1 MRKTEL
7 IVSGEVIYPKT
18 KASIVDHEHT
28 NIEECLDQQNR
39 TSSTITQSASTSK
52 VGLGDDVDLSFCVE
66 DGFYESATFYGKT
79 LVNRIQEPSSQDIV
93 LPYEFEDGQ
102 YVTIN
107 DTKESGAL
115 GIELKG
121 RTLVN
126 MAKNKSCDK
135 SNAVGEVNISAKPN
149 TTYIAFFDGTYDKEA
164 TAVNFAMFCTSPV
177 YVENTAG
184 MNGDGLYTATV
195 NGHGGDEHRWNPS
208 LNYTKF
214 TTSSNQNY
222 IHIRTGGGKTN
233 IKYDNMRIFEY
244 QDGMENWVIPYF
256 EGMQSVQAPTLK
268 TVGKNLFDISRMNE
282 VKWGNGHTIDLSN
295 NSLTTSDNNAHVT
308 GNGYVITGLKKNT
321 PYRLTVTSDSS
332 SGGTANFNVCSRD
345 GSVWWEQRIYS
356 IPIGSTQSRII
367 YTDTGSLKVTANA
380 HIPVGCTV
388 TLKDIQIEEVASENV
403 QPTTYE
409 PYKSSILSLP
419 EEVVLRS
426 LPNGVCDTFNTR
438 TGVYT
443 RRIGERV
450 LDGTYNWSSY
460 REDSH
465 TDDEWYQATVY
476 GLRIAK
482 DFELNMICD
491 KLKAI
496 NNLVSVN
503 TSPQECIT
511 NYRDEAGGYTDGNA
525 VFVCVKKA
533 TIGATTITECRTKF
547 QQWIINNP
555 LTIQYKL
562 ETPIVTKINLPS
574 TLKSWNTTT
583 HIYSEIPENSLY
595 PTLSHSNPS
604 YPVILKPS
612 TKYSIVANSY
622 SNNHTNSAINFNLG
636 GATVST
642 TVGNRVTTITTP
654 STLTSEELVMSGRGN
669 KLNNVMV
676 IEGDVVGDEPY
687 FEGMCDSKSPILSN
701 VGKNLFNKELLKN
714 RELWK
719 DGGDSYYCIPIQ
731 LKPNTRY
738 TWKRNSNI
746 LTNKDNIYFSIAHS
760 QNPNGS
766 PATWVLH
773 HANTSMGTTQD
784 TFTSSNTG
792 VCYYCLYPINR
803 DGVFTRFCQILDEMK
818 MQLEEGTTATPYE
831 PYKSNIL
838 SCNGDK
844 IELTEDMFE
853 EGGIG
858 GYASHLGKTY
868 EELKS
873 VFPSSLSGKRLM
885 TVDLVKVKPNTS
897 YSINSSDNFAY
908 FACSFNANKIANGGT
923 DTGYVKSAIFTT
935 SSDTHYVAVIV
946 KRDNNGSISMLDFKN
961 ANFTLSEVGK
971 TIVLRSL
978 PNGVCDTLNV
988 ETGEYV
994 QRIGEVTF
1002 DGSND
1007 ENWKMITEANN
1018 WTNGMKNI
1026 LTFNYPKLSN
1036 CALTWSKAGNE
1047 FAYLSNK
1054 FPSVQSVDKYA
1065 KEDKE
1070 KLMFDQVDIKMAI
1083 LKSKLNTQDLVGFK
1097 AWLQSNPV
1105 TVQYEL
1111 ATPIVST
1118 IDIQGFPYAYT
1129 NGHVQLS
1136 SGSIEQSL
1144 TPKVEYVV
1152 QTNRAGAIQANQDR
1166 LLNHDKRLA
1175 MLEDLVLHQLI
1186 QLEYNRA
1193 KCTFL
1198 SQTRQIFEGGIQM
1211 YHTKYE
1217 LLSEFIEKKLYRSL
1231 EEVFEMLDVYFML
1244 GDISD
1249 GEYDALY
1256 EALMPSTEEIFEVE
1270 ETFDHEDVE
1279 V

>member
-66 DGFYESATFYGKT
+66 DGFYEGATFYGKT
-79 LVNRIQEPSSQDIV
+79 LVNRIQEPSSQDVV

-177 YVENTAG
+177 YVENTTG
-184 MNGDGLYTATV
+184 LNGDGLYTATV
-195 NGHGGDEHRWNPS
+195 NGHGGNEHRWNPS

-244 QDGMENWVIPYF
+244 QDGMENWDIPYF
-256 EGMQSVQAPTLK
+256 IGMASCKMPTLH
-268 TVGKNLFDISRMNE
+268 TVGKNLFDLTNAPNGYLTTNNPYALASPDYNNKTSAYIKVKPNTKYSYSFDGFTPSQVGNMYWTGFYYYKRIGEVSTAHPSRM
-282 VKWGNGHTIDLSN
+282 TFTSN
-295 NSLTTSDNNAHVT
+295 SEANKQITFTTPSDCN
-308 GNGYVITGLKKNT
+308 YI
-321 PYRLTVTSDSS
+321 R
-332 SGGTANFNVCSRD
+332 
-345 GSVWWEQRIYS
+345 
-356 IPIGSTQSRII
+356 IGSRGLML
-367 YTDTGSLKVTANA
+367 DGA
-380 HIPVGCTV
+380 TV
-388 TLKDIQIEEVASENV
+388 QLEEATSA
-403 QPTTYE
+403 TTYE
-409 PYKSSILSLP
+409 QHKSSILSLP

-622 SNNHTNSAINFNLG
+622 SNGHTNSAINFNLG
-636 GATVST
+636 GATAST

-687 FEGMCDSKSPILSN
+687 FEGICDCKSPILSN
-701 VGKNLFNKELLKN
+701 VGKNLF
-714 RELWK
+714 
-719 DGGDSYYCIPIQ
+719 DASYVGNYEHWERDTGVAFNNYPYVRIQ
-731 LKPNTRY
+731 LKQNTNY
-738 TWKRNSNI
+738 
-746 LTNKDNIYFSIAHS
+746 
-760 QNPNGS
+760 
-766 PATWVLH
+766 
-773 HANTSMGTTQD
+773 
-784 TFTSSNTG
+784 
-792 VCYYCLYPINR
+792 
-803 DGVFTRFCQILDEMK
+803 VFTRNDTNNPSKTGRRSHIIVHT
-818 MQLEEGTTATPYE
+818 LENKNSGEWLYHHESPSLNQKEIKINTSSSGVLIFANSTCGSQTDLTDMMAGFSKSMIEESSSATSYE
-831 PYKSNIL
+831 QYKSNIL

-858 GYASHLGKTY
+858 GYAGHLGKTY
-868 EELKS
+868 EELKTL
-873 VFPSSLSGKRLM
+873 FPPSLSGKRLM

-897 YSINSSDNFAY
+897 YNINSSDNFAY
-908 FACSFNANKIANGGT
+908 LVCSFNANKIANGGT

-946 KRDNNGSISMLDFKN
+946 KRDNDGSISMLDFKN
-961 ANFTLSEVGK
+961 ANFTLSEVDK

-978 PNGVCDTLNV
+978 PSGICDTLNV
-988 ETGEYV
+988 KTGEYV
-994 QRIGEVTF
+994 QRIGEVRITPAMMNSTEYGD
-1002 DGSND
+1002 DGNRSYLYFTPKVMNGLFP
-1007 ENWKMITEANN
+1007 NRNVTNTEFA
-1018 WTNGMKNI
+1018 KNI
-1026 LTFNYPKLSN
+1026 MCAELPTIGGYGSFSPVLSV
-1036 CALTWSKAGNE
+1036 TQNE
-1047 FAYLSNK
+1047 VVVIFK
-1054 FPSVQSVDKYA
+1054 FPSSFSSETSNLNKKVDYIKNYVQK
-1065 KEDKE
+1065 
-1070 KLMFDQVDIKMAI
+1070 
-1083 LKSKLNTQDLVGFK
+1083 VGQLTF
-1097 AWLQSNPV
+1097 
-1105 TVQYEL
+1105 QYRL
-1111 ATPIVST
+1111 ATPIIKTV
-1118 IDIQGFPYAYT
+1118 DVQGFPYAYA
-1129 NGHVQLS
+1129 NGHVILS

-1166 LLNHDKRLA
+1166 LINHDKRLA

-1244 GDISD
+1244 GDITD

-1256 EALMPSTEEIFEVE
+1256 EALMPSAEEIFEVE
-1270 ETFDHEDVE
+1270 ETFDHEDAE

>member
-244 QDGMENWVIPYF
+244 QDGMEHWDIPYF
-256 EGMQSVQAPTLK
+256 IGMASCKLPILH
-268 TVGKNLFDISRMNE
+268 TVGKNLFDGKFELGSVSMDSGQEVVLDGAVRTSYIKVKPNTTYSLSRSIDTTVGVRTYNKNKKFVKSISLN
-282 VKWGNGHTIDLSN
+282 SN
-295 NSLTTSDNNAHVT
+295 NSTTFTTPNEAEYIRFALIYANNDITVQAQLEEGSNATSYEAH
-308 GNGYVITGLKKNT
+308 
-321 PYRLTVTSDSS
+321 
-332 SGGTANFNVCSRD
+332 
-345 GSVWWEQRIYS
+345 
-356 IPIGSTQSRII
+356 
-367 YTDTGSLKVTANA
+367 
-380 HIPVGCTV
+380 
-388 TLKDIQIEEVASENV
+388 
-403 QPTTYE
+403 
-409 PYKSSILSLP
+409 KSSILSLP

-443 RRIGERV
+443 QRIWSATFNGTESYSVWESSMVAEGMTGIYTRSRV
-450 LDGTYNWSSY
+450 SDTIVTSESQDGQILCDTLPTTHRNQLPSCQYDSVIKGYNYIGFTMKGKTS
-460 REDSH
+460 
-465 TDDEWYQATVY
+465 DEIKQWLSENPTTVY
-476 GLRIAK
+476 C
-482 DFELNMICD
+482 EL
-491 KLKAI
+491 K
-496 NNLVSVN
+496 
-503 TSPQECIT
+503 
-511 NYRDEAGGYTDGNA
+511 
-525 VFVCVKKA
+525 
-533 TIGATTITECRTKF
+533 
-547 QQWIINNP
+547 
-555 LTIQYKL
+555 
-562 ETPIVTKINLPS
+562 TPIVTKINLPS
-574 TLKSWNTTT
+574 TLKSWNSTT
-583 HIYSEIPENSLY
+583 HIYSEIPENTLY
-595 PTLSHSNPS
+595 PTLTHSNPT

-622 SNNHTNSAINFNLG
+622 SNSHTNSPINFNLG
-636 GATVST
+636 GATAST

-676 IEGDVVGDEPY
+676 IDGDVAGDEPY
-687 FEGMCDSKSPILSN
+687 FEGICDCKSPILSN
-701 VGKNLFNKELLKN
+701 VGKNLF
-714 RELWK
+714 
-719 DGGDSYYCIPIQ
+719 DASYVGNYEHWERDTGVAFNNYPYIRIQ
-731 LKPNTRY
+731 LKQNTNY
-738 TWKRNSNI
+738 
-746 LTNKDNIYFSIAHS
+746 
-760 QNPNGS
+760 
-766 PATWVLH
+766 
-773 HANTSMGTTQD
+773 
-784 TFTSSNTG
+784 
-792 VCYYCLYPINR
+792 
-803 DGVFTRFCQILDEMK
+803 VFTRNDTNNPSKTGRRSHIIVHT
-818 MQLEEGTTATPYE
+818 LENKNSGEWLYHHESPSLNQKEIKINTSSSGVLIFANSTCESQTDLTDMMAGFSKSMIEESSSATSYE

-858 GYASHLGKTY
+858 GYAGHLGKTY
-868 EELKS
+868 EELKTL
-873 VFPSSLSGKRLM
+873 FPPSLSGKRLM
-885 TVDLVKVKPNTS
+885 TVDLVKVKPNIS
-897 YSINSSDNFAY
+897 YNINSSDNFAY
-908 FACSFNANKIANGGT
+908 LVCSFNANKIANGGT

-946 KRDNNGSISMLDFKN
+946 KRDNDGSISMLDFKN

-971 TIVLRSL
+971 TVVLRSL